1 MPTGSVRLERSL
13 LLKVLAEQLRP
24 GSGRAG
30 AVAGAG
36 GAVWM
41 QVELA
46 AGGAAAGPSRS
57 AAWRAGL
64 GSGVSLLFI

>member
-1 MPTGSVRLERSL
+1 MPTDSMRPQRSL
-13 LLKVLAEQLRP
+13 LLAVLAEQLRP
-24 GSGRAG
+24 GSARAG

-41 QVELA
+41 RVKLA
-46 AGGAAAGPSRS
+46 AGGAAAGPSRC

-64 GSGVSLLFI
+64 GPGASLLFI